1 MAPHGIVESRRQR
14 ELDPTAWIS
23 LERGPMGQTW
33 GIHCEKC
40 PPFPTSPLALSLCS
54 FLPLGQIFFLSSA
67 EEHFPCETPRCFM
80 ISLAENSHVHIWP
93 RLHHPLGDGGKE
105 THQILIGLNHLT
117 RRRRLSREDRGKP
130 GLLSSKWVGPLH
142 SQPHCPTPHAKLQ
155 RLDGNLEMMFKRG
168 REEKTHLGT
177 YPICLQT
184 PFFEHTMN
192 VLLQYSKPDEMHV
205 INLWRW
211 QDYYG

>member
-1 MAPHGIVESRRQR
+1 MAPHDIVESRRQR

-33 GIHCEKC
+33 GIHCEKY

-80 ISLAENSHVHIWP
+80 NSLAENSHVHICPW
-93 RLHHPLGDGGKE
+93 LHHPLGDGGKE

-117 RRRRLSREDRGKP
+117 RRRHLSREDRGKP

-155 RLDGNLEMMFKRG
+155 RLDGNLEMMF
-168 REEKTHLGT
+168 
-177 YPICLQT
+177 
-184 PFFEHTMN
+184 
-192 VLLQYSKPDEMHV
+192 
-205 INLWRW
+205 
-211 QDYYG
+211 